1 MWTKTTLRL
10 SETNTL
16 TLSFLWTF
24 LTRLVYFAEESSFNR
39 EPRILG
45 PAGRRICGQYGIR
58 GYKTRGGRRT
68 KGYNASPEHPGAESA
83 DRCAG
88 LPAPEAKGNIV
99 SPPQVLR
106 GRPGWLEPD
115 WVVYGMRTKTGKN
128 SAEIRA
134 RTRGR

>member
-1 MWTKTTLRL
+1 V
-10 SETNTL
+10 S
-16 TLSFLWTF
+16 
-24 LTRLVYFAEESSFNR
+24 
-39 EPRILG
+39 
-45 PAGRRICGQYGIR
+45 R
-58 GYKTRGGRRT
+58 GYSAPLADKYVDSTVSVDTKRVVDGEPKVTTPPLNILARRAQIVVQACLLRRQRA
-68 KGYNASPEHPGAESA
+68 Y
-83 DRCAG
+83 
-88 LPAPEAKGNIV
+88 IV